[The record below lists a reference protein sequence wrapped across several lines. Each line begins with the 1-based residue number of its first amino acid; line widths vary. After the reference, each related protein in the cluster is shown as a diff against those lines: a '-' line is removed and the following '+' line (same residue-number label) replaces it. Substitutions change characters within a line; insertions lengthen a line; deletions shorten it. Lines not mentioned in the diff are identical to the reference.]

1 MIIIIIII
9 IIITIIIKSKEG
21 ISSSPPALW
30 VLHKEQLLIH
40 FLEKWSDFGQP
51 LKNFGATFEK
61 ILSNLWR

>member
-1 MIIIIIII
+1 MMMMMIIIIIII
-9 IIITIIIKSKEG
+9 FKSKEG